1 MSAVKAAV
9 LAVETGQALLFDR
22 ESVID
27 MANRA
32 GIVVV
37 GVEEL
42 ADGTLSL

>member
-1 MSAVKAAV
+1 
-9 LAVETGQALLFDR
+9 
-22 ESVID
+22 VID

-42 ADGTLSL
+42 PDGTLSL

>member
-1 MSAVKAAV
+1 
-9 LAVETGQALLFDR
+9 
-22 ESVID
+22 VID